1 MPTLAPKPS
10 QGEEPWTERTKARL
24 PARANS
30 EGEEEGELGEAD
42 FGTDSQSM
50 RASWLHRLAQ
60 HENVSMQFV
69 PTAHQKA
76 DILTKG
82 LTAYAHELARQGL
95 RLQICDGL

>member
-1 MPTLAPKPS
+1 
-10 QGEEPWTERTKARL
+10 
-24 PARANS
+24 
-30 EGEEEGELGEAD
+30 
-42 FGTDSQSM
+42 M
-50 RASWLHRLAQ
+50 RASWLHHLVQ

-76 DILTKG
+76 DISTKG